1 MPFPKIELE
10 VDGMKT
16 EGWESLAVS
25 MGMDRAVRAFQLS
38 VATRRQE
45 IRPGQACRMLLDD
58 EPLVTGYIDSVRSSY
73 AKGSHTTAI
82 AGRSKTADLV
92 DCSIPRGMWKS
103 LSTKRH
109 DHPTLAEL
117 ANRWVEPFGLDVRIS
132 QEVHD
137 RLKRIENYSPEPG
150 RRVFEAIEFLARQ
163 AGVLCMDDAD
173 GNLVMADAGQAGRV
187 ATALVASETGWTV
200 LSATVDSTFAQRY
213 SEYTLLSK
221 TGVSWT
227 GDNSEEVRQHTTT
240 ALDQSVTRFRP
251 SAEFAEQSLNLKQA
265 QERVLWRA
273 NVAAGKSF
281 RVNVTVNGWRNPD
294 GDIWKSNTIL
304 QYRDV
309 GLGVN
314 RELVIVSVDLS
325 VSDGGVITRLAMSPL
340 SAYLLQPNKKNP
352 VTLQADEASTV
363 LD

>member
-273 NVAAGKSF
+273 NVERRKIVSGQRDRERVEKSRRRYLEIEHDSSVSGCRAWCESRTGHCVCRFVRVRWWGDYEVSDVSVIGLPLAAKQKKS
-281 RVNVTVNGWRNPD
+281 
-294 GDIWKSNTIL
+294 
-304 QYRDV
+304 RDV
-309 GLGVN
+309 TG
-314 RELVIVSVDLS
+314 
-325 VSDGGVITRLAMSPL
+325 
-340 SAYLLQPNKKNP
+340 
-352 VTLQADEASTV
+352 
-363 LD
+363 